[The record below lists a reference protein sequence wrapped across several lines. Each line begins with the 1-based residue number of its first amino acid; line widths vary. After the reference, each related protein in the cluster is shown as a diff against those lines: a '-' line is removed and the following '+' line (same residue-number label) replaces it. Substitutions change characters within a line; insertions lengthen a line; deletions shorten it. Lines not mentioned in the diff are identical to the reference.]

1 MVDVRELLEYNR
13 EVRHRYFDALAK
25 LPRNELVRNR
35 EASFHSIRN
44 IFVHTLSAID
54 YWLDFLQKE
63 QLHIRRRYDEY
74 ENIEEIRGYME
85 HVEAR
90 LEGYMDNPTT
100 DGLMREYTRMNAAK
114 ETIKITAEDVL
125 IHIFEEEVH
134 HRGELIAL
142 LWQMGVE
149 PPLMAGKAFRHLSCR
164 FVLAMRTRLLLFSQF
179 NYLTASSF
187 QVAHQVHACF
197 CPPLL
202 FLKMVFEA
210 DLLHTFKVI
219 EHKGIPVSLI
229 GCVLAGEI
237 IATEKT
243 AL

>member
-1 MVDVRELLEYNR
+1 MVDVRELFEYNR

-74 ENIEEIRGYME
+74 RNIEEIRGYME

-90 LEGYMDNPTT
+90 LERYMDNLTT
-100 DGLMREYTRMNAAK
+100 DGLMREYARMNAAK

-149 PPLMAGKAFRHLSCR
+149 PPLMGW
-164 FVLAMRTRLLLFSQF
+164 
-179 NYLTASSF
+179 
-187 QVAHQVHACF
+187 
-197 CPPLL
+197 
-202 FLKMVFEA
+202 
-210 DLLHTFKVI
+210 
-219 EHKGIPVSLI
+219 KGL
-229 GCVLAGEI
+229 
-237 IATEKT
+237 
-243 AL
+243 